1 MTAMK
6 AKFITFAMG
15 LGLVLFVFSSCVRQ
29 DARDNEPS
37 PTGPSTIYLTL
48 YLSASPNVL
57 YATTNRPTS
66 EIKAVVKEGTIPL
79 SGATIYFTLGGGPGY
94 FSDYSRRTAIVTDGG
109 GVATIT
115 YVGPTKDEI
124 ANDQDAMI
132 QAHLQTSSP
141 NYMHKEVYLR
151 ILRAED

>member
-1 MTAMK
+1 MK
-6 AKFITFAMG
+6 PKIITLAIG
-15 LGLVLFVFSSCVRQ
+15 LGVVLFVFASCIRQ
-29 DARDNEPS
+29 DARDNEPD

-57 YATTNRPTS
+57 YATNSRPTS

-79 SGATIYFTLGGGPGY
+79 SGATIYVTVQGGPGY
-94 FSDYSRRTAIVTDGG
+94 FSDYSRRTVIVTDGG
-109 GVATIT
+109 GVATIL
-115 YVGPTKDEI
+115 YIGPTKDEI
-124 ANDQDAMI
+124 AGDQNALI

>member
-6 AKFITFAMG
+6 AKIITFAIG
-15 LGLVLFVFSSCVRQ
+15 LGLVLFLFSSCIRQ
-29 DARDNEPS
+29 DAQDNEPS

-57 YATTNRPTS
+57 YATTDAPTS
-66 EIKAVVKEGTIPL
+66 VIKAVVKEGNIPL
-79 SGATIYFTLGGGPGY
+79 SSATVYFTLEGGPGY
-94 FSDYSRRTAIVTDGG
+94 FSDYSRRTAILTDGG
-109 GVATIT
+109 GVATIV

-124 ANDQDAMI
+124 ANDQDALI

-141 NYMHKEVYLR
+141 NYMHKEVYVR
-151 ILRAED
+151 ILRQPD

>member
-1 MTAMK
+1 MK
-6 AKFITFAMG
+6 AKIITFVMG
-15 LGLVLFVFSSCVRQ
+15 LALVLFVLTSCIRE
-29 DARDNEPS
+29 DAKDNEPN

-57 YATTNRPTS
+57 YATASRPTS

-79 SGATIYFTLGGGPGY
+79 AGATIYFTLQGGPGY
-94 FSDYSRRTAIVTDGG
+94 FSDYSTRTALVTDGG
-109 GVATIT
+109 GVATIL

-124 ANDQDAMI
+124 AGDQDAAI

>member
-6 AKFITFAMG
+6 AKIITFAIG

-48 YLSASPNVL
+48 YLSASPNIL
-57 YATTNRPTS
+57 YATTSRPTS
-66 EIKAVVKEGTIPL
+66 EIKAVVKEGNIPL
-79 SGATIYFTLGGGPGY
+79 AGATIYFTLQGGPGY
-94 FSDYSRRTAIVTDGG
+94 FSDYSRRMAIVTDGG
-109 GVATIT
+109 GVATIL

-124 ANDQDAMI
+124 ANDQDAAI
-132 QAHLQTSSP
+132 QALLQTSTP